1 MVSRSRSQLL
11 WSYSSTLSNSV
22 FQLIAALT
30 ITRFV
35 APAEYGLVALAMLCC
50 RFPNYL
56 CQLGMSRAVVQKSD
70 LSEGNIRAAFTVSM
84 GLGLV
89 GCLAVAAA
97 SPLLAY
103 FFHQPKLQNILLVLS
118 LNFIF
123 QGALLVS
130 GGLLRRALKMRQ
142 LAIADTS
149 SYLISTFAI
158 GLPIAMK
165 GHGAWAI
172 AASSVSQSFITA
184 LLYFAATRHSLRPTF
199 ERVDFEHIVTFGGK
213 ATGTSIIEGLGS
225 SVDTLML
232 GRFST
237 PASVGLYNRTS
248 LLIQLP
254 VQNLSNGL
262 TQVLFSR
269 FSRVSAQGSPRAG
282 ELFAKSQRIFLAI
295 AFPICA
301 GASVAASS
309 IVLTVYGSKWSSAI
323 PVFAVLSIVTA
334 AIASHHLPSIQLE
347 ALGRFRHKIV
357 IQSLFLLCVA
367 GGIYLSVPY
376 GLVMVGVTLA
386 GLELCRS
393 IGLNYLSA
401 KYLNWSFL
409 AAMSTWVP
417 GLVGATA
424 VAVTIRILV
433 RSLPVNGWMGMMT
446 ELIANIL
453 VSLVVIVVV
462 YAIFFRHSVF
472 DPLMSLIGAGRE
484 RLQGVSV

>member
-11 WSYSSTLSNSV
+11 WSYSSTILNSAL
-22 FQLIAALT
+22 QLLAAVT

-35 APAEYGLVALAMLCC
+35 APTEYGLVAIAMLCC
-50 RFPNYL
+50 RLPNYL
-56 CQLGMSRAVVQKSD
+56 SQLGMGRAVVQKAGLSD
-70 LSEGNIRAAFTVSM
+70 GNVRAAFTMSM

-89 GCLAVAAA
+89 GCLAVATA
-97 SPLLAY
+97 SPLLAR
-103 FFHQPKLQNILLVLS
+103 FFREPRLTSILLVLS

-123 QGALLVS
+123 QGASLVS
-130 GGLLRRALKMRQ
+130 GGLLRRTLRMRQ

-158 GLPIAMK
+158 ALPIAVK
-165 GHGAWAI
+165 GYGAWAI
-172 AASSVSQSFITA
+172 VAGTVSQTFITA
-184 LLYFAATRHSLRPTF
+184 LLYLAATCHSLRPTF
-199 ERVDFEHIVTFGGK
+199 ARVDFEHILTFGGK

-225 SVDTLML
+225 SMDTLML

-237 PASVGLYNRTS
+237 SANVGFFSRTS

-269 FSRVSAQGSPRAG
+269 FSRASAQASPWAG
-282 ELFAKSQRIFLAI
+282 ELFQKSQRIFLAI
-295 AFPICA
+295 VFPLCA

-309 IVLTVYGSKWSSAI
+309 IVLVVYGSKWSSAI
-323 PVFAVLSIVTA
+323 SVFAVLSILTA
-334 AIASHHLPSIQLE
+334 ATASHHLPAIQLE
-347 ALGRFRHKIV
+347 ALGRFRHKTI
-357 IQSLFLLCVA
+357 IQSLYLLCVA

-376 GLVMVGVTLA
+376 GLVKVGITLT

-393 IGLNYLSA
+393 FALNYYSA
-401 KYLNWSFL
+401 RYLNWSFR
-409 AAMSTWVP
+409 AVMSAWAP

-424 VAVTIRILV
+424 VAATIGILV
-433 RSLPVNGWMGMMT
+433 RSLPIHGRMGMMT

-462 YAIFFRHSVF
+462 YAIFFRRSVF
-472 DPLMSLIGAGRE
+472 APLLSLIGARKE
-484 RLQGVSV
+484 RPQGVFV